1 MGGAGPFG
9 EGGAALFG
17 EGGAGPFGEGGR
29 FRTCFAGVSALI
41 CMFLEGKSHS
51 AGGKEM
57 KFLLY
62 LLAGAAGGLLG
73 GMGMGGGTVLIPILT
88 VLCGVSQHLAQS
100 VNLFAFLPMAVFSLR
115 VHAKNG
121 LLDARGTPWMIVP
134 AAALSALGAWLV
146 QGVAAEAL
154 RVGFGVF
161 LCILSLYQFAGGVK
175 ALRQKRR

>member
-1 MGGAGPFG
+1 
-9 EGGAALFG
+9 
-17 EGGAGPFGEGGR
+17 
-29 FRTCFAGVSALI
+29 
-41 CMFLEGKSHS
+41 
-51 AGGKEM
+51 M
-57 KFLLY
+57 KFLVY

-88 VLCGVSQHLAQS
+88 VLCGVPQHLAQS

-161 LCILSLYQFAGGVK
+161 LCILSLYQFAGGAK